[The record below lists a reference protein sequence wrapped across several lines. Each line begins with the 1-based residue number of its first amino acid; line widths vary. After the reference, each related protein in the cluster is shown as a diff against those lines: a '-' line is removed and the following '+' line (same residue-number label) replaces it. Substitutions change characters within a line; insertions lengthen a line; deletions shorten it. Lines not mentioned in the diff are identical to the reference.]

1 MHGLHAR
8 LSRGTLPHLTSSSN
22 HQNETLPLLSTHFSP
37 YFGFCCGDSYR
48 FYFVV
53 DFHFFHI
60 YIYKMKPIKN
70 QRETSCARFVLS
82 LVIKSSADVCQHII
96 MYAHGEAHLTLGQ
109 ALRGELFYLQ
119 SSELYLDDVNS
130 VPLIEVNEN
139 IEKEILSFS
148 FLSLCKFLKGEQT
161 SQLLEEV
168 AMSKRTFEGGHIP
181 VTHAL
186 MEHNITYHVNFFYSF
201 LDS

>member
-1 MHGLHAR
+1 
-8 LSRGTLPHLTSSSN
+8 
-22 HQNETLPLLSTHFSP
+22 
-37 YFGFCCGDSYR
+37 
-48 FYFVV
+48 
-53 DFHFFHI
+53 
-60 YIYKMKPIKN
+60 MKPIKN
-70 QRETSCARFVLS
+70 QPETSCACFVLS
-82 LVIKSSADVCQHII
+82 LVIKSSVDVCQHII
-96 MYAHGEAHLTLGQ
+96 IYAHGEAHLTLGQ

-130 VPLIEVNEN
+130 VPLIEVNDQN

>member
-1 MHGLHAR
+1 MAYTPACHGVPYPI
-8 LSRGTLPHLTSSSN
+8 S
-22 HQNETLPLLSTHFSP
+22 PLLPTTKTKPSLFSQLI
-37 YFGFCCGDSYR
+37 FLHILAFAVGIAIAFTLLLI
-48 FYFVV
+48 FI
-53 DFHFFHI
+53 FFIHI

-70 QRETSCARFVLS
+70 QPETSCACFVLS

-96 MYAHGEAHLTLGQ
+96 LYAHGEAHLTLGQ

-168 AMSKRTFEGGHIP
+168 AMSKRTFEGATSP
-181 VTHAL
+181 
-186 MEHNITYHVNFFYSF
+186 
-201 LDS
+201 

>member
-1 MHGLHAR
+1 MAYTPACHGVPYPI
-8 LSRGTLPHLTSSSN
+8 S
-22 HQNETLPLLSTHFSP
+22 PLLPTTKTKPSLFSQLI
-37 YFGFCCGDSYR
+37 FLHILAFAVGIAIAFTLLLI
-48 FYFVV
+48 FI
-53 DFHFFHI
+53 FFI

-70 QRETSCARFVLS
+70 QPETSCACFVLS
-82 LVIKSSADVCQHII
+82 LVIKSSVDVCQHII
-96 MYAHGEAHLTLGQ
+96 IYAHGEAHLTLGQ